1 MLRLKRVLP
10 TSSQSHV
17 FMKVNSSIRY
27 MYVIFISPT
36 LFYVLKGWLN
46 LQHRHGSFG
55 GTSKKSYQRSST
67 RNEGI
72 AAITNE
78 LMKKR
83 LLLLAVL
90 RREIERLS
98 IWRNPKN
105 ATELRIPG
113 EDIVQGWASQMP
125 MVDKTWKECIRTAW
139 RVCPYLAVHVAL
151 KLVFYIF
158 LFIFICRECLKESIH
173 SR

>member
-78 LMKKR
+78 L
-83 LLLLAVL
+83 
-90 RREIERLS
+90 ERDRALV
-98 IWRNPKN
+98 NMAQP
-105 ATELRIPG
+105 
-113 EDIVQGWASQMP
+113 
-125 MVDKTWKECIRTAW
+125 KECHRIADSWW
-139 RVCPYLAVHVAL
+139 RYCAGMGLSNANGWQNLEGMYKNGMASVSISCSTCRIKVSVL
-151 KLVFYIF
+151 YIF
-158 LFIFICRECLKESIH
+158 IYFYL
-173 SR
+173 

>member
-83 LLLLAVL
+83 RLLLAVL

-105 ATELRIPG
+105 VTELRIPG

-151 KLVFYIF
+151 K
-158 LFIFICRECLKESIH
+158 
-173 SR
+173 